1 MIQVRRRVKRMGG
14 LVAMCF
20 AKSIVKCI
28 CEEMDEMGT
37 VIYCTLLKP
46 LIS

>member
-14 LVAMCF
+14 LVVMCF
-20 AKSIVKCI
+20 AKSIGKCI
-28 CEEMDEMGT
+28 CEEMNEMRT
-37 VIYCTLLKP
+37 VIYCALLKP